1 MAISRAEARIVTDEI
16 KAAVTAILDA
26 HDLTV
31 GDIRSNYGDHYGFR
45 ITATKALLGEDG
57 FDYGTKEAQEWML
70 YGKMSLDADGPFED
84 PKSVLGKVVTIRGT
98 EYTFMGYSGRSPKYP
113 LRFKRTDDG
122 KTYKFTE
129 SALRQLR

>member
-1 MAISRAEARIVTDEI
+1 MAISRAEARLVTDEI

-31 GDIRSNYGDHYGFR
+31 GDIRSNYGDNYGFKV
-45 ITATKALLGEDG
+45 TATKVALGDDG

-70 YGKMSLDADGPFED
+70 YGRSLDFED
-84 PKSVLGKVVTIRGT
+84 PKSVLGKVVTMRGI
-98 EYTFMGYSGRSPKYP
+98 EYTYMGYSGRSPKYP
-113 LRFKRTDDG
+113 LRFKRTSDG

-129 SALRQLR
+129 TALRNLR